1 MPSAVPQR
9 VHLLE
14 DHLRGV
20 LPGLHRYREASLV
33 AAEGLKLDPF
43 NLELKTMS
51 EEATRGTL
59 RGLLTGVVLKAHLL
73 RQTASLKAS
82 PCNTRVHFSFFPCNQ
97 LYDGILCSIADC
109 LAWRRLS

>member
-14 DHLRGV
+14 DLLGV

-43 NLELKTMS
+43 NQELKKMS

-59 RGLLTGVVLKAHLL
+59 KDLLTGVFLEAHLL
-73 RQTASLKAS
+73 RQSAALKAS
-82 PCNTRVHFSFFPCNQ
+82 PCNTRVLLSLFPCIK
-97 LYDGILCSIADC
+97 LIDGSLCSVADC
-109 LAWRRLS
+109 LAWRHLS